1 MPNGTSNVGDSTV
14 DWNDVA
20 HLLADEVAAKIPV
33 VGWAVQLIL
42 DKFWPSDTSSVWDS
56 ISDQVQH
63 LVEQSQ
69 IAQKINN
76 NSEYIK
82 TLEGTL
88 REYLQEQPPGRGR
101 RLDEAKMQAETLRDQ
116 ITDLNDI
123 GAQHIHF
130 LPLAVLVSHLHLTIL
145 AERNKHGAAVSGI
158 AYDPAWAE
166 ELTAARRYYE
176 DYFKQAFKDW
186 WGWRIAQIEQHNGR
200 TYEPAVTPRWDAHG
214 SAKDNLI
221 PYQIYYSD
229 TNNSNSD
236 YYYDVSC
243 AAYRMLVNRARADMA
258 QALSST
264 FMLHLY
270 DPTTAAD
277 PPHLNPD
284 IAFLELGPY
293 CPATLGENGTGSVR
307 IASTDTAGTV
317 IAATIQA
324 GNSVDGLQLHYGG
337 HDGNFSGPGSAS
349 GPGRV
354 EVPEHAY
361 CTGFQAHF
369 NDRLMYDIAL
379 QYSDGSSTPSY
390 GNAGRWTGKL
400 ADATV
405 GSAYALVRA
414 GFAGGSGPSGTSG
427 TEVVLL
433 TYAHSSLI
441 NTNGPPGWIERGPI
455 RIKGSGS
462 IPLAGGA
469 PALASN
475 TMGSYA
481 VYESS
486 SGDKTLWFSTVNANG
501 EWSYNAQIV
510 TEDGGTPLTGGAPAM
525 ASLRETVYLVYPSS
539 KAGDKSLWFAW
550 GGAAAWFGNRQISI
564 GAGPLANSA
573 PALAKLGNY
582 LFLVYESSANDK
594 SMWLSLFDG
603 RNWLGD
609 LQIVTQDGR
618 IPRTAGSP
626 ALCEMAGKLFLIYE
640 AADGDGSMCSCWF
653 DGTAWHGPD
662 PIVTRTGGAPQT
674 GGGISAVS
682 NGATLYLVY
691 SSSADSTLWTSWFD
705 GTYWHGNVQMK
716 DGQGKPLEAAGKPA
730 LAMSAGYYG
739 SPFLIFT
746 SPTDKSIRWYSLPV
760 HTLYGAAIP

>member
-481 VYESS
+481 VYKSS

-582 LFLVYESSANDK
+582 LFLVYEILRKRQIHVVEPVRRPELVGRPADRHPG
-594 SMWLSLFDG
+594 WPHPAHRRLAGTVRDG
-603 RNWLGD
+603 GKAVPHLRSRGW
-609 LQIVTQDGR
+609 GR
-618 IPRTAGSP
+618 IDVLMLVRRNGVARPRSDRHAHRWSAANRRRDLGRQQWRDVVP
-626 ALCEMAGKLFLIYE
+626 RLFIERQFDIVDQLVRRHLLARQRADEGRTGE
-640 AADGDGSMCSCWF
+640 AARGCRE
-653 DGTAWHGPD
+653 TGPCN
-662 PIVTRTGGAPQT
+662 VRG
-674 GGGISAVS
+674 
-682 NGATLYLVY
+682 L
-691 SSSADSTLWTSWFD
+691 LW
-705 GTYWHGNVQMK
+705 V
-716 DGQGKPLEAAGKPA
+716 
-730 LAMSAGYYG
+730 
-739 SPFLIFT
+739 
-746 SPTDKSIRWYSLPV
+746 
-760 HTLYGAAIP
+760 AIPDIHLAHR